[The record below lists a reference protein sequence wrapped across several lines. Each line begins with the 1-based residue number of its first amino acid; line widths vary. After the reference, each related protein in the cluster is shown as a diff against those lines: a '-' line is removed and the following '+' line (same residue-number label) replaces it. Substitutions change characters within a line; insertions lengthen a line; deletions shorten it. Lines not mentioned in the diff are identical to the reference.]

1 VVSEI
6 VTRVAAQ
13 PFFASLPPELLE
25 QLCAHAEP
33 VRYDIGERLFADG
46 GVADRFWLLES
57 GTVAL
62 DLHVPG
68 RGDQVIET
76 IGAGTVLGWSWLQP
90 PYRWQFGAATRD
102 PLTAI
107 AFDAVA
113 VRRRCDADSQLGYA
127 VLRLFTPVI
136 VERLQA
142 ARLRLLDLWDTP
154 ARAVRS

>member
-1 VVSEI
+1 MVA
-6 VTRVAAQ
+6 RVAAQ
-13 PFFASLPPELLE
+13 PFFASLSPELLE
-25 QLCAHAEP
+25 ELCARAES

-90 PYRWQFGAATRD
+90 PYRWQFGATARD
-102 PLTAI
+102 ALTAI
-107 AFDAVA
+107 SFDAVA
-113 VRRRCDADSQLGYA
+113 VRRRCDADPELGYA
-127 VLRLFTPVI
+127 ILRLFTPVI

-154 ARAVRS
+154 ARAVRP